1 LKASII
7 LPTYNESGNIVDLIR
22 AIVGIMPGGFDYEII
37 VVDDNSPD
45 RTHQLVRDTFS
56 GEARVLAVLRTAD
69 RGLAKSI
76 RAGLERSSGD
86 FVIVMDTDF
95 THNPREI
102 PRMLHLSQ
110 VANVVVGSRF
120 APGGSMEDVPH
131 YLCSLAY
138 NWLIRLVLRT
148 QIQDNL
154 SGFLALDRTALE
166 RLPADAIFFGYG
178 DYCFRLLHY
187 AQRARLTVLEMPV
200 QYQARTKG
208 QSKSVF
214 WKLLFSYTRALVEV
228 RAAIRKQRRKRLPT
242 GLKRGGEITVQA
254 SRVQPPPEQG
264 KE

>member
-1 LKASII
+1 MKASVI
-7 LPTYNESGNIVDLIR
+7 LPTYNEAGNIVQLVREIIER
-22 AIVGIMPGGFDYEII
+22 IPQGFDYEII
-37 VVDDNSPD
+37 VVDDKSPD
-45 RTHQLVRDTFS
+45 RTHQLVRDTF
-56 GEARVLAVLRTAD
+56 ADNPRVIPVLRTAD

-86 FVIVMDTDF
+86 YMVVMDTDF

-102 PRMLHLSQ
+102 PRMLHLAQ
-110 VANVVVGSRF
+110 VANIVVGSRF

-138 NWLIRLVLRT
+138 NWFIRLILRT

-166 RLPADAIFFGYG
+166 KLPADVIFFGYG

-187 AQRARLTVLEMPV
+187 AQRAGLAVLEMPV
-200 QYQARTKG
+200 QYQTRTKG

-214 WKLLFSYTRALVEV
+214 WKLLFSYSRALVEV
-228 RAAIRKQRRKRLPT
+228 RNAIRKQRRKPLPA
-242 GLKRGGEITVQA
+242 GLKRGGSVAVQA
-254 SRVQPPPEQG
+254 SRV
-264 KE
+264 

>member
-1 LKASII
+1 MKASVI
-7 LPTYNESGNIVDLIR
+7 LPTYNESGNIVDLVR
-22 AIVGIMPGGFDYEII
+22 AITAVMPKEYDYEII

-45 RTHQLVRDTFS
+45 KTHQLVRDAFA
-56 GEARVLAVLRTAD
+56 GDPHVIPILRTAD

-86 FVIVMDTDF
+86 YAIVMDTDF

-102 PRMLHLSQ
+102 PRMLHLNR

-138 NWLIRLVLRT
+138 NWFLRMFLRT

-154 SGFLALDRTALE
+154 SGFLALDRSALSK
-166 RLPADAIFFGYG
+166 LPADAIFFGYG

-187 AQRARLTVLEMPV
+187 AQRAGLSVLEMPV
-200 QYQARTKG
+200 QYQTRTKG

-228 RAAIRKQRRKRLPT
+228 RTAIRKQRNKPLPT
-242 GLKRGGEITVQA
+242 GLQRTGSLAVQA
-254 SRVQPPPEQG
+254 SRVQPAVER
-264 KE
+264 E